1 MPQPKNLEQL
11 THNPV
16 KAGLLKKTTFAT
28 LEHQAL
34 EQITQHRYQLS
45 NMLSDCCLKLLIL
58 ELEKEGI
65 GVVKARLG
73 DVTVAFDESKT
84 KPTQVTAV
92 FERLGFRVIEDKDSL
107 LVEEIKKVI
116 VELVHHTTYN
126 AMVRNSDFIVSR
138 FNKSYQHLSTV
149 FSRVEKIT
157 LEKYIILQRIE
168 KVKELIQSEEFTLSE
183 IAFMMGYSSVQYLST
198 QFRQI
203 TGYSVTDYKALPEKE
218 RTGIR
223 LGSVPDYY
231 ESENFTQLT

>member
-1 MPQPKNLEQL
+1 
-11 THNPV
+11 
-16 KAGLLKKTTFAT
+16 
-28 LEHQAL
+28 
-34 EQITQHRYQLS
+34 
-45 NMLSDCCLKLLIL
+45 MLSDCCLKLLIL

-73 DVTVAFDESKT
+73 DVTVAFDESTT
-84 KPTQVTAV
+84 KPAQVTAV
-92 FERLGFRVIEDKDSL
+92 FDRLGFRVIEDKDSL

-149 FSRVEKIT
+149 FSRIEKIT

-223 LGSVPDYY
+223 LSSVPDHY

>member
-1 MPQPKNLEQL
+1 MKKRQENRTRTL
-11 THNPV
+11 
-16 KAGLLKKTTFAT
+16 LLK
-28 LEHQAL
+28 
-34 EQITQHRYQLS
+34 
-45 NMLSDCCLKLLIL
+45 NMHCSCCIHLVRRVLDID
-58 ELEKEGI
+58 
-65 GVVKARLG
+65 GVEVGDVRLG
-73 DVTVAFDESKT
+73 RVEVATDPNKVSWKKIETILASCG
-84 KPTQVTAV
+84 
-92 FERLGFRVIEDKDSL
+92 FEVIRDREKA
-107 LVEEIKKVI
+107 LVEEIKQAVI
-116 VELVHHTTYN
+116 DLVHHSTYN